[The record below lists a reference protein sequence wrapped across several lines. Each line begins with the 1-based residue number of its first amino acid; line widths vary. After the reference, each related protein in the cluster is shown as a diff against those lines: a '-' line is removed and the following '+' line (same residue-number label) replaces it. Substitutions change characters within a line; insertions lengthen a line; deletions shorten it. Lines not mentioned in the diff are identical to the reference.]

1 MNPYALVVG
10 IALIVVLAVAAAPA
24 SGSAHFDVGVS
35 PSIDVPDR
43 TVAFEEGEHA
53 IEELGRIERGETIE
67 ARVDVDES
75 TRARLQLVDD
85 DHNRLAGDEGRGDA
99 HLDFSTDDLEPGTY
113 LVVLRVNGSV
123 VDLEPVVVSAY
134 DVSVSAPDA
143 ATAGSSVE
151 VSAEVTPVGSQDA
164 PDRVQVVLGDES
176 ERVRT
181 TLSRESEST
190 YTGSVDTGSLSGGT
204 YTLYAVAQGVEVF
217 APDERVVLGASDART
232 LELAAPATTE
242 SDAGSG
248 GGSGGGGSGGSGDG
262 SGGGSAGS
270 AGGGGG
276 SSGGGGGSSDGSV
289 GADTGGSDGATTQAG
304 ATAVDGSD
312 ASTDVAVGTASGRSP
327 IGGRAGLDGP
337 ATAGTRAATES
348 DVRMVAA
355 SGGQPGFGVGVAVV
369 ALLAAALLAI
379 RRRG

>member
-1 MNPYALVVG
+1 MNPNALVVG
-10 IALIVVLAVAAAPA
+10 IALLVVLAVAPAPA
-24 SGSAHFDVGVS
+24 SGSSHFDVAVS

-43 TVAFEEGEHA
+43 TVTFEEGEHV
-53 IEELGRIERGETIE
+53 IEELGRVERGEAIE

-75 TRARLQLVDD
+75 TRAQLQLVDD
-85 DHNRLAGDEGRGDA
+85 DHDRLAGDEGRGDA
-99 HLDFSTDDLEPGTY
+99 HLDFPTDDLEPGTY
-113 LVVLRVNGSV
+113 LVVLRVDGSV

-143 ATAGSSVE
+143 ATAGSAVE

-164 PDRVQVVLGDES
+164 PDRVQVVVGDGS

-204 YTLYAVAQGVEVF
+204 YTLYAVAQDVEVF

-232 LELAAPATTE
+232 LALAAPTTRE
-242 SDAGSG
+242 SDAGGGGGGSGSIGGGGGG
-248 GGSGGGGSGGSGDG
+248 GGSGGGSAESAGGSGGS
-262 SGGGSAGS
+262 
-270 AGGGGG
+270 
-276 SSGGGGGSSDGSV
+276 GGSSDGSV
-289 GADTGGSDGATTQAG
+289 GADTGGSAGATTRAG
-304 ATAVDGSD
+304 ATAVDDSD
-312 ASTDVAVGTASGRSP
+312 ASTDVAVGTASGQSP
-327 IGGRAGLDGP
+327 TGGRAGLDGP
-337 ATAGTRAATES
+337 STAGTTAPTES
-348 DVRMVAA
+348 DVRMAAA